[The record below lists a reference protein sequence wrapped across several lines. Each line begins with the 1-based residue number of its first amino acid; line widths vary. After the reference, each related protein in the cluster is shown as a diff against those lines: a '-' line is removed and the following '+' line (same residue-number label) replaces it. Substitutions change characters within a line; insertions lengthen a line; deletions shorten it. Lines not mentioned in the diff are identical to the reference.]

1 MEYSYGLKRDLPS
14 IKQTPAGTVP
24 SAILTPEDYDYVN
37 VNLVRARG
45 DAIPSPLVITLPA
58 KYQNGRL
65 AGIEFVD
72 IAFGIDPTA
81 VTPAWLS
88 TVANDNYAELSI
100 QGCNPTF
107 LGATNALGTA
117 GNMSSVIA
125 FGGPPESGGLYCS
138 TVPFGAYNL
147 LSMWGTVN
155 ILGPSTVLKTVQGTL
170 ALSLA
175 STNILTGATGVVT
188 SSGAGSL
195 QFVAIRLRLRFL
207 D

>member
-14 IKQTPAGTVP
+14 INQTPAGTVP

-65 AGIEFVD
+65 TGIEFVD
-72 IAFGIDPTA
+72 AAFGIDPTA

-88 TVANDNYAELSI
+88 TVSANNYGELSI

-117 GNMSSVIA
+117 GNMSSVIL
-125 FGGPPESGGLYCS
+125 FGGPTQPGGLLCT
-138 TVPFGAYNL
+138 TVSFGAYNL
-147 LSMWGTVN
+147 LAMYGTN
-155 ILGPSTVLKTVQGTL
+155 AILGPSTVLKTVQGTL

-175 STNILTGATGVVT
+175 NTNIVTGATGVVT

-195 QFVAIRLRLRFL
+195 QYVVIRLRLRFL